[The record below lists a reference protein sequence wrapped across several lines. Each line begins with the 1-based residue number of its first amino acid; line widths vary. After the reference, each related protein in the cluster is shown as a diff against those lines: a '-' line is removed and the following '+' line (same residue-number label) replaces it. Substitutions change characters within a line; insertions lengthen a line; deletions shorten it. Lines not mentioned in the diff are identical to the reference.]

1 MKGKKLRVTNNP
13 VSHVKITGGPRDLT
27 SDSRRLAEAGT
38 YQTPPTKNRQGSV
51 EPPPVETCQRGADK
65 RIVDTWG
72 VRPLSRLK
80 ALSHLLTDV

>member
-1 MKGKKLRVTNNP
+1 MSKSQVAPETSPLD
-13 VSHVKITGGPRDLT
+13 TGAGF

-65 RIVDTWG
+65 CIIDTWG

-80 ALSHLLTDV
+80 ALSHLLTDL